1 MRHKATFRTR
11 THPFVLE
18 HTQSNQINM
27 FTLASTTMTA
37 RPALRARVTKRET
50 TKRII
55 VPNSTANSQSV
66 QRMAPVKVRD

>member
-11 THPFVLE
+11 THPFVLN
-18 HTQSNQINM
+18 TQSNQINM

-55 VPNSTANSQSV
+55 VPKSTANSQSV